1 MIAKKQIRTA
11 LIAMAA
17 LVGTAALVP
26 SAAEA
31 HGRGGFRGG
40 HGGGRIIVGGYF
52 GPSFGFDYWG
62 PYWGPYWG
70 GYMSPY
76 WGAPY
81 SYAPS
86 YDMNAAAINGMG
98 AVDLKVKPNRA
109 EVWVD
114 GRYAGEARDLDG
126 SPTYLWLKEGEHK
139 LVISKGGYAKFET
152 KIDVL
157 RGNRRTLKIQL
168 QQGPSE
174 PAPREPGE
182 SS

>member
-1 MIAKKQIRTA
+1 MIAKKQIGTA
-11 LIAMAA
+11 LVAMAA

-26 SAAEA
+26 STAEA
-31 HGRGGFRGG
+31 RGRGGFRGG

-52 GPSFGFDYWG
+52 GPHFGFD
-62 PYWGPYWG
+62 YWGPYWG

-86 YDMNAAAINGMG
+86 YDMNAAAIAGMG
-98 AVDLKVKPNRA
+98 AVDLKVKPGRA

-126 SPTYLWLKEGEHK
+126 SPTYLWLKDGEHK
-139 LVISKGGYAKFET
+139 LVISKGGYTKFET
-152 KIDVL
+152 RVDVL
-157 RGNRRTLKIQL
+157 RGNKKTLRVEL
-168 QQGPSE
+168 REGPSE